1 MFNALLMVT
10 ILCFQ
15 CDRAEQAYSDYLG
28 YTTIDRGQVTEQ
40 LASSWGAEALAG
52 NDYFVMQPESKEEVY
67 LRFVYNEAAK
77 DYQPMQRVGWNATE
91 LLAKDPKAL
100 AESFAKSDDFKVIA
114 EPAFLSDKKNT
125 IAFQAL
131 GPSNELLY
139 FAHTIDLDKA
149 FFKLG
154 QAKTPV
160 DRVFIMVLGVDDL
173 GAASKFYRD
182 TFKMRVTDPIP
193 YKIGVLSE
201 AYGLPKD
208 TLHNLALAP
217 FPERFMF
224 EIDQYPESA
233 KPLPEDDQLTGGV
246 LMISVEVD
254 DLSAFNELDRLDG
267 INSFDVFPYD
277 YRNAITIK
285 GAVGERIELIE
296 KPRLAKPKTNN

>member
-15 CDRAEQAYSDYLG
+15 CDRAEQAYIDHLG
-28 YTTIDRGQVTEQ
+28 YKTVERGQVTEQ
-40 LASSWGAEALAG
+40 LASSWGAQSLAG
-52 NDYFVMQPESKEEVY
+52 NDYFVMQPESDEPVY

-77 DYQPMQRVGWNATE
+77 NYKPMKRVGWNATE
-91 LLAKDPKAL
+91 ILAKDPKAL
-100 AESFAKSDDFKVIA
+100 AGSFKDTSDFTVIA

-173 GAASKFYRD
+173 AKASQFYRD

-193 YKIGVLSE
+193 YKVAVLSQ
-201 AYGLPKD
+201 AYGLPED

-217 FPERFMF
+217 MPERFMF
-224 EIDQYPESA
+224 EIDQYPEA
-233 KPLPEDDQLTGGV
+233 AAPLPEDDSLTGGV

-254 DLSAFNELDRLDG
+254 DLSAFNSLDPLDQV
-267 INSFDVFPYD
+267 NSFDFPPYD
-277 YRNAITIK
+277 YRNSITIK
-285 GAVGERIELIE
+285 GVVGERIELIE
-296 KPRLAKPKTNN
+296 KPRLAGDQPQ